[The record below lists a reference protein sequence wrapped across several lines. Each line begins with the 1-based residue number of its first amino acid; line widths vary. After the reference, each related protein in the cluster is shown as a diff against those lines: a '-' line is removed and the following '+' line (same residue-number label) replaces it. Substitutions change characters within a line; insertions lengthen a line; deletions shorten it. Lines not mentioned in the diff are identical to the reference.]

1 MHYGDIQKI
10 SSICISLIGQ
20 RIVPPKQTAQSRAI
34 GFGGGGGVMIMNQ
47 QNQNN
52 ELPPTPTW
60 NIPSQYSMLQPPQQQ
75 NRNDIIQG
83 TDHNIYGS
91 NVYSPDDAVSPP
103 AMATSEAPTNWHEP
117 SKPGTIRKKC
127 SFHCFG

>member
-1 MHYGDIQKI
+1 MTSNFI
-10 SSICISLIGQ
+10 IGQ

-75 NRNDIIQG
+75 NRNVIIQG

-103 AMATSEAPTNWHEP
+103 AMATSEAPTNWHEL
-117 SKPGTIRKKC
+117 SKPGTLRFKAQ
-127 SFHCFG
+127 FL

>member
-1 MHYGDIQKI
+1 
-10 SSICISLIGQ
+10 
-20 RIVPPKQTAQSRAI
+20 
-34 GFGGGGGVMIMNQ
+34 MNQ

-117 SKPGTIRKKC
+117 SKPGTLRKKNAD
-127 SFHCFG
+127 FITFVTLIKQ